1 MTTAEYL
8 QTPESTRPSEL
19 VFGQLRVAEAP
30 SPSHQRV
37 VRELLLALAQETTA
51 QGAGEVLCAPLDV
64 VLDFAANLVVQ
75 PDLVFVSKDRDHIVR
90 DRIYGPPDLAIEVE
104 VSRSMGKRR
113 SVYAEL
119 GVPELWRFDGQR
131 VTVMELVGDAYAP
144 VERSRFF
151 PALEMIEFSEFV
163 LRTIRDQ
170 RTGVREYRK
179 LLRSRK
185 GPSNQ

>member
-30 SPSHQRV
+30 STSHQRV
-37 VRELLLALAQETTA
+37 VRELLLALAPETSA

-90 DRIYGPPDLAIEVE
+90 DRIYGPPDLAIEVL
-104 VSRSMGKRR
+104 SPQPRI
-113 SVYAEL
+113 
-119 GVPELWRFDGQR
+119 GQ
-131 VTVMELVGDAYAP
+131 LD
-144 VERSRFF
+144 ERIGWFARY
-151 PALEMIEFSEFV
+151 
-163 LRTIRDQ
+163 
-170 RTGVREYRK
+170 GVRECWLADQIEKHIVVLELGLRRGVVARK
-179 LLRSRK
+179 TFSGSQEIVSNVLPFTTVSALRVF
-185 GPSNQ
+185 GY